1 MNYMSRAGYDPKG
14 AVELQ
19 QTFVELNDNKQ
30 PDFLRGLFASHP
42 PSAERLIANQA
53 HANTLPL
60 AALKAG
66 SGTGR
71 SCND

>member
-30 PDFLRGLFASHP
+30 PDFPA
-42 PSAERLIANQA
+42 AC
-53 HANTLPL
+53 LP
-60 AALKAG
+60 AIHRPQ
-66 SGTGR
+66 SG
-71 SCND
+71 